1 MSRTKGSTNESILQT
16 FKTTH
21 SSLSPIE
28 NLMLAVYEQAV
39 TDLTFL
45 LKSGKEQSTRSEIS
59 FADIYNFFDKSYYN
73 DYVDVN
79 GKEIYNI
86 AIAKL
91 LSEDLIN
98 ENQLEKMEND
108 AIALGVEADRIALDR
123 YKRLGSKSLTN
134 IESEDL
140 DNIEVEDELDNRAG

>member
-1 MSRTKGSTNESILQT
+1 MSRTKGSTKESIFQT

>member
-1 MSRTKGSTNESILQT
+1 MSRTKGSTNESIFQT

-73 DYVDVN
+73 DYVNVN

-86 AIAKL
+86 AIANL

-134 IESEDL
+134 IEAEDL
-140 DNIEVEDELDNRAG
+140 DNIEIEDELDNRAG

>member
-1 MSRTKGSTNESILQT
+1 MSRTKGSTNESIFQT

-28 NLMLAVYEQAV
+28 NLMLV

-73 DYVDVN
+73 DYVNVN

-86 AIAKL
+86 AITNL

-98 ENQLEKMEND
+98 ESQLEKMEND

-134 IESEDL
+134 IEAEDL